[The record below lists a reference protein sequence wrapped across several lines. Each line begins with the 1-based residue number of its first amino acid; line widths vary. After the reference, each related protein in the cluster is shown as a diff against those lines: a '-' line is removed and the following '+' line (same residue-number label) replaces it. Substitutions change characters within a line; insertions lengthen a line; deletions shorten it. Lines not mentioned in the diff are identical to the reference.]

1 MIEELVSRTFATRDV
16 AHREHLRSR
25 SYSQHMAL
33 GDFYDALVGQ
43 IDEIVEC
50 YQGEFGLIGDF
61 QVETSPVGNITAWLQ
76 AEMDW
81 LASNRDALAAGSAS
95 IANLLDGLVA
105 IYQRAIYKLTYLA

>member
-1 MIEELVSRTFATRDV
+1 MIEELVSRTFIARDV

-33 GDFYDALVGQ
+33 GDFYDAVVGQ

-50 YQGEFGLIGDF
+50 YQGEFGLLADF
-61 QVETSPVGNITAWLQ
+61 QIEMGPVGNITTWLQ

-81 LASNRDALAAGSAS
+81 IETHRDAISGGSAS
-95 IANLLDGLVA
+95 IANLIDGLVA

>member
-1 MIEELVSRTFATRDV
+1 MMEELASRTFAARDV

-25 SYSQHMAL
+25 SYAQHMAL
-33 GDFYDALVGQ
+33 GDFYDSIIDQ

-50 YQGEFGLIGDF
+50 YQGEFGLLGDY
-61 QVETSPVGNITAWLQ
+61 QIETSPVGNITAWLQ

-81 LASNRDALAAGSAS
+81 IVSNRDALANGSLS
-95 IANLLDGLVA
+95 IGNLLDDMTA